1 MTHTPL
7 PWHQHQDYASVRD
20 ATGRCVADCGS
31 RSDKIAQEATRLIV
45 RAVNCHD
52 ELLAACRQVQRYFDA
67 LAEMQPDR
75 NRGTEGT
82 RIREVVQDAIARAG
96 ENQ

>member
-31 RSDKIAQEATRLIV
+31 RSAKIAQEATRLIV

-52 ELLAACRQVQRYFDA
+52 ELLAACREAMSWLREYHTQMGSPMD
-67 LAEMQPDR
+67 
-75 NRGTEGT
+75 EGVFGLT
-82 RIREVVQDAIARAG
+82 DQLEDAIAKAG